1 MGQWSERAALRLL
14 LIAPLLAALLLAA
27 CSDATPTPLPT
38 EPPAQEETQAPPPD
52 PSVAPVAARVAIP
65 GQIGGRLLFIRG
77 GNIWVWADGQG
88 TQLTTNGGNRQP
100 RWSPD
105 GTQMLYIRGGS
116 SYSDL
121 WLADAAAANGRALTA
136 NQAKGLQIESQA
148 YVQTSAVLAGVTW
161 ARLSDTSDRLVY
173 SRGVYDANFERIVY
187 SLWILNG
194 LSRTPQPIRSTQ
206 TLTANIEGASLSPD
220 GNSLAF
226 VTDLIDPNNGS
237 HATQVYIADLV
248 NGSFRVLTSES
259 GGAYDPAWSPD
270 GTWIAYSVRQGE
282 STNLWAIRADG
293 SGRQRLTDGGKDRGA
308 TWSPDGD
315 QIAFARLQG
324 SGFALYF
331 IDLDLSSGKF
341 SAGKPQRI
349 GDFADVDPASGVSW
363 AR

>member
-1 MGQWSERAALRLL
+1 MTRMADRTRGTGRTAGLRGERAALRLL
-14 LIAPLLAALLLAA
+14 LLVPLLTVLLLAA
-27 CSDATPTPLPT
+27 CSESAPPPS
-38 EPPAQEETQAPPPD
+38 EPPVQEETQAPPPD

-65 GQIGGRLLFIRG
+65 GQTGGRLLFIRG

-105 GTQMLYIRGGS
+105 GTQMLFLRGGS

-121 WLADAAAANGRALTA
+121 WLADAAAANGRPLTA

-148 YVQTSAVLAGVTW
+148 YVQNSAVLAGASW

-173 SRGVYDANFERIVY
+173 SRGSYDANYERIVY

-206 TLTANIEGASLSPD
+206 ALTANIEGATLSPD

-226 VTDLIDPNNGS
+226 VTDLIDPNTGT
-237 HATQVYIADLV
+237 HATQVYIADLA
-248 NGSFRVLTSES
+248 NGSYRVLTNEP

-270 GTWIAYSVRQGE
+270 G
-282 STNLWAIRADG
+282 
-293 SGRQRLTDGGKDRGA
+293 
-308 TWSPDGD
+308 D
-315 QIAFARLQG
+315 QVAFARLQG
-324 SGFALYF
+324 NGFALYF
-331 IDLDLSSGKF
+331 IDLDTSSGKI